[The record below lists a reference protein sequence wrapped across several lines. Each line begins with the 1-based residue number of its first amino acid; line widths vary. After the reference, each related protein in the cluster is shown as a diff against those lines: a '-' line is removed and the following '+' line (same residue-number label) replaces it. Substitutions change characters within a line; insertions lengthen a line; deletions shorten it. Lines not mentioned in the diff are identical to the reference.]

1 VRIAFSY
8 LDVHLL
14 VISHSI
20 LFNNLVELCMYGY
33 IKIRN
38 GVVLMQFQEI
48 MQIQYRISRILIS
61 CNFFKAKFFKILI
74 QQLTSLLV
82 YPVNHLEHMLYIHPI
97 DLRLYYFR
105 LWFQHPHSTVV
116 TTCVIPLI
124 VIAAITVKLPIVKCR
139 SSSKWFK
146 FL

>member
-1 VRIAFSY
+1 MRIAFSY

-61 CNFFKAKFFKILI
+61 CNFFKAKFFKIFI

-82 YPVNHLEHMLYIHPI
+82 YPINHLEYMLYIHPI
-97 DLRLYYFR
+97 DLRLLYFR
-105 LWFQHPHSTVV
+105 LRFHHPHSTVV
-116 TTCVIPLI
+116 TAIIIIPLI
-124 VIAAITVKLPIVKCR
+124 VIAAVAVKLPIVKC
-139 SSSKWFK
+139 
-146 FL
+146 